1 MQKTCFNSK
10 TVKDLLR
17 TCHLKTGIQKKK
29 KIGVGEKAGLLEIC
43 LKNGLESTWSQ
54 ITEGL
59 ECQEE
64 KFRLHFMGSWEPL
77 ENIDQGSCWMKL
89 MF

>member
-1 MQKTCFNSK
+1 MQKICFNSR

-17 TCHLKTGIQKKK
+17 TCHLKTGIKKK
-29 KIGVGEKAGLLEIC
+29 KTGISEKAGLVVIC
-43 LKNGLESTWSQ
+43 LKNGLESAWSQ

-64 KFRLHFMGSWEPL
+64 KFRLHCIGGWEPL

-89 MF
+89 VF